1 LCPVKAVRI
10 HKDGGPEV
18 LRYEDAPDPVPGTGQ
33 VLIELRAASLNHLDV
48 WIRKG
53 LPSVP
58 KPRILGADGAGVV
71 VSGDGFAPGD
81 RVVINPGHDLGN
93 GKISVV
99 GEHSDG
105 THAEL
110 IAVPQEQVYLLPA
123 EIDFEVAAAFPL
135 VFETAYRM
143 LATKARLQEDEWVLV
158 WGIGSGVSTATLAIA
173 KALGARVIV
182 TSSSEDKLARA
193 RELGADATFNHDTED
208 VVAGVKEVSGGGAH
222 VVVDHVGEATW
233 KRSLDAARAEGR
245 VCVCGATSGP
255 NPPANLHRIWWKQ
268 LTIFGS
274 TMGSQEDFEAVYE
287 LVKSGRAIPVVDVV
301 FPLAE
306 AAAAHERLEAGE
318 QLGKIVLRIS
328 DESA

>member
-10 HKDGGPEV
+10 HEDGGPDV

-58 KPRILGADGAGVV
+58 KPRILGADGAGLV

-110 IAVPQEQVYLLPA
+110 IAVPRSQVYALPQQ
-123 EIDFEVAAAFPL
+123 IDFEAAAAFPL

-143 LATKARLQEDEWVLV
+143 LVTKARLQEDEWVLV
-158 WGIGSGVSTATLAIA
+158 WGIGGGVATATLAIA
-173 KALGARVIV
+173 KALGGRVVV
-182 TSSSEDKLARA
+182 TSSSPDKLERA
-193 RELGADATFNHDTED
+193 RELGADATFNHETDD
-208 VVAGVKEVSGGGAH
+208 VVAGVKEVTGGGAQI
-222 VVVDHVGEATW
+222 VVDNVGEATW
-233 KRSLDAARAEGR
+233 KRSLDAARPEGR
-245 VCVCGATSGP
+245 VCVCGATTGP

-268 LTIFGS
+268 LTVFGS
-274 TMGSQEDFEAVYE
+274 TMGSQADFEAVYD
-287 LVKSGRAIPVVDVV
+287 LVVSGRVVPVVDAVY
-301 FPLAE
+301 PLAE
-306 AAAAHERLEAGE
+306 TAAAHARLEAGD
-318 QLGKIVLRIS
+318 QLGKIVLRIPV
-328 DESA
+328 

>member
-1 LCPVKAVRI
+1 MKAVRI
-10 HKDGGPEV
+10 HEDGGPEV

-110 IAVPQEQVYLLPA
+110 IAVPRSQVYPLPDG
-123 EIDFEVAAAFPL
+123 IDFEAAAAFPL

-143 LATKARLQEDEWVLV
+143 LATKAQLQEDEWVLI
-158 WGIGSGVSTATLAIA
+158 WGTGGGVSTAALAIA

-193 RELGADATFNHDTED
+193 RELGADAIFNHQTDD
-208 VVAGVKEVSGGGAH
+208 VVAGVKDVTEGGAH
-222 VVVDHVGEATW
+222 VVVDNVGEATW
-233 KRSLDAARAEGR
+233 KRSLDAARPNGR
-245 VCVCGATSGP
+245 ICVCGATTGP

-268 LTIFGS
+268 LTVFGS
-274 TMGSQEDFEAVYE
+274 TMGSQADFEAVYE
-287 LVKSGRAIPVVDVV
+287 LVKSGRAVPVVDKV
-301 FPLAE
+301 FALSE
-306 AAAAHERLEAGE
+306 AAAAHERLEAGD
-318 QLGKIVLRIS
+318 QLGKIVLRIPG
-328 DESA
+328 

>member
-1 LCPVKAVRI
+1 MKAVRI
-10 HKDGGPEV
+10 HEDGGPEV
-18 LRYEDAPDPVPGTGQ
+18 LRYEDAPDPTVGPDDI
-33 VLIELRAASLNHLDV
+33 LIELRAASLNHLDV

-58 KPRILGADGAGVV
+58 KPRILGADGAGIV
-71 VSGDGFAPGD
+71 VSGDGFRPGD
-81 RVVINPGHDLGN
+81 RVVINPGHELGN

-110 IAVPQEQVYLLPA
+110 IAVPRALVYPLPDG
-123 EIDFEVAAAFPL
+123 IDFETAAAFPL

-143 LATKARLQEDEWVLV
+143 LATKAGLREGEWVLV

-182 TSSSEDKLARA
+182 TSSHDDKLARA
-193 RELGADATFNHDTED
+193 RELGADATFNHESDD
-208 VVAGVKEVSGGGAH
+208 VVAGVKELTSGGAH
-222 VVVDHVGEATW
+222 IVVDHVGEATW

-245 VCVCGATSGP
+245 VCVCGATTGP

-268 LTIFGS
+268 LTVFGS
-274 TMGSQEDFEAVYE
+274 TMGSQQDFEAALE
-287 LVKSGRAIPVVDVV
+287 LVASGRALPVVDAVY
-301 FPLAE
+301 PLAE
-306 AAAAHERLEAGE
+306 AAAAHERLEAGD
-318 QLGKIVLRIS
+318 QLGKIVLRIP
-328 DESA
+328 A